1 MCIRDSGNSVLI
13 SYSSI
18 KNRNLLARGEY
29 ESDNT
34 MVIQNNFDN
43 DKLMKGS
50 AWDELCSITISWE
63 ELCNIFVNTIIIHVN
78 NCKACLLYTSRC
90 V

>member
-1 MCIRDSGNSVLI
+1 MEHEGLNFLYKYAFTYSSIINATKFINNNYMQLFTKQRLIENQARRKPDGNSVLI

-34 MVIQNNFDN
+34 MVIQNNFVHGFMN
-43 DKLMKGS
+43 
-50 AWDELCSITISWE
+50 
-63 ELCNIFVNTIIIHVN
+63 
-78 NCKACLLYTSRC
+78 
-90 V
+90 